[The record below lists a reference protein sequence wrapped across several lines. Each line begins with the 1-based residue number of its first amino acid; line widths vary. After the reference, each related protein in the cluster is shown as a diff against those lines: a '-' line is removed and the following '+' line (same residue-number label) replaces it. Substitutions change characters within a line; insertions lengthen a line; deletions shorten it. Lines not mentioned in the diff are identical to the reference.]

1 MQIEERMQL
10 LWEKDEKEAYEQLL
24 ELEKISKTSKEVYSY
39 LDDFIEMLESE
50 KSYIRVR
57 GFRLICK
64 NARWDEENKINKQ
77 ISKILE
83 ELEDEKPTAVR
94 QCLQAITELIENK
107 KECNNLIKEKLLKIN
122 YAKYKESMQSLI
134 FKDVEKVLLFIE
146 ERMKKD

>member
-64 NARWDEENKINKQ
+64 NARWDGENRINKQ

-122 YAKYKESMQSLI
+122 YAKYKKSMQSLI